1 MKDTA
6 SSCMVVA
13 TLIATVMFAAA
24 FSVPGGNDD
33 DTGRP
38 IFLTKKSFLVFA
50 ISDALALFSSAT
62 SILIFLSILTS
73 RYAEEDFLES
83 LPNRLI
89 IGLATLFISVATMMI
104 AFCATLFIVLGPELV
119 WVANP
124 MALVACVPSQ
134 GRKPNSF
141 LFPVSSTPGNL
152 PVTVFLSGH
161 LPISQL
167 SGTGTKEDPRAP
179 RHAHFHGRRV
189 RRFSGDAPPPP
200 ASPAADQHPYLP
212 GSPIRALHVPLLGI
226 FVSVSPPNSL
236 SGEVPA
242 TFSTPIPARALG
254 SVLLPFWC
262 ENYLSWSASVELWFM
277 GQGYEDHLVTQEADI
292 PEAYKTCFKFWT
304 QAKGLYTNDIQRLYK
319 VASAIVHLSQ
329 QDLDLSTYIG
339 QIASLK
345 EQFLTVMPLTPDVG
359 AQQTQLDKFFMVLTL
374 IGLRPDLEPIRD
386 QILGSSSVPSLDDVF
401 ARLLRISST
410 QTLPSDSASDSSVLV
425 SQTTSRG
432 GRSGTRGRGQRP
444 HCTYCNKLGHT
455 RDRCYQL
462 HGRPPRTAHMAQS
475 SDSPLPQPPSS
486 SASQTSQASIASVA
500 QPGNASAC
508 LTHTSSLGPWILD
521 SGASDHLSGNKDLFS
536 SITTTSDLPTV
547 TLANG
552 SQTVAKGIG
561 LALPLP
567 SLPLTSVLYT
577 PECPFNLISISKIT
591 RTLNCS
597 ITFSDK
603 FVTLQD
609 RSTGKT
615 IGIGRESQGLYHLT
629 SDSSPAVCISTDA
642 PLLIHN
648 RLGHP
653 SLSKFQKMVPRFST
667 LSSLPC
673 ESCQL
678 GKHTRVSFPK
688 RLNNRAKSP
697 FELVHTDVWGPCR
710 TASTLGFQYFVTFID
725 DYSRCTWL
733 FLMKNRAELF
743 SIFQKFYTEIQT
755 QFNISI
761 RVLRSDNAREYF
773 SAQFTS
779 FMSHHGILHQSSC
792 AHTPQQNGVAERK
805 NRHLVETARTL
816 LLHSHVPFRFWGDA
830 VLTACYLI
838 NRMPSS
844 VLHDQIPHSLLFPDQ
859 PLYFLPPRVFGCTCF
874 VHILTPGQ
882 DKLSAKAMKCLFLG
896 YSRLQKGYRCYSLE
910 THRYFI
916 SADVT
921 FFEDSP
927 FFSTTSESLPVS
939 EVLPIPIV
947 SPPDAMPPRP
957 LQVYHRRPRVVAPL
971 PFLRHLLTHF
981 LSLRLHLPRL
991 CLLLMTY
998 PLLFGKAGDRQ
1009 WWMKWLLCTLM
1020 ALGNLVVLPSGKSTV
1035 GCRWVYAVKVGPDGQ
1050 VDRLKARLV
1059 AKGYTQVY
1067 GSDYGDTFSPV
1078 AKIASVRLL
1087 LSMAAMCSWPLYQLD
1102 IKNAFLHGDLARKF
1116 IWSNLLCIYLVVYV
1130 DDIVITGSDQDGIQ
1144 KLKQHLFTHF
1154 QTKDLGKLKYF
1165 LGIEIAQSSS
1175 GVVLSQRK
1183 TGEPLGDP
1191 GRYRRLVGKLNYL
1204 TITRPDI
1211 SFPVS
1216 VVSQFLQS
1224 PCDSHWDAVIRILR
1238 YIKSTPGQGVLYENR
1253 GHTQVVGYTDA
1264 DWAGSPTDRRST
1276 SGYCVFIGGNL
1287 ISWKSKKQDVVA
1299 RSSAEAEYRAMAL
1312 ATCELIW
1319 LRHLLQELRFGKD
1332 EQMKLICDNQAAL
1345 HIASNPVFHERTK
1358 HIEVDCHFIREKI
1371 ASGCVATSFVN
1382 SNDQLADIFTKSLRG
1397 RAASNYVKGQ
1407 MLWML
1412 MIRLFK
1418 GKLCF
1423 FIYDVCF
1430 LSTTYLWPKSIVAH
1444 NFIQVIVEVPCKVR
1458 SQMGLGQCKKC
1469 YCKPTFD
1476 QAKYVC
1482 ANSNF
1487 IEEKVNMLISSKLK
1501 ENHNSIY
1508 SGRASN
1514 ILPMFLH
1521 NTLISG
1527 FIAAERELPV
1537 TDGVLPAFQGRGVGL
1552 YTMAADSSSVDV
1564 ILDFLRRNRFTRAE
1578 AALRSELG
1586 NRPDLNG
1593 FLQKLTLEEKADSGN
1608 VAGVEAANGD
1618 GSQAQGSGSKELVI
1632 VKEIECG
1639 ERNKPPSGDA
1649 TNMRSDKN
1657 FAFSKGSEDTVL
1669 DLYTWKFNAD
1679 PYRNEGGSSGVSTKN
1694 NSNSNSV
1701 LELQVYEQSRYRIGE
1716 LSDAV
1721 ASKDAKSGEEE
1732 IGFSGE
1738 KRGSWVGSSS
1748 EKDGKRKAEMGGIR
1762 AAIKEQVD
1770 EVGRALYFGK
1780 SQGSSELKTI
1790 SSLNFPLVLECQ
1802 KEELPRLPPVK
1813 LKSEEKPLN
1822 ISWEE
1827 KFEHEG
1833 CISNGDAYVV
1843 VGGKRTAGG
1852 SWLSVSQGIAEDTSD
1867 LVSGFATVGDGLSE
1881 SIDYPNE
1888 YWDSDEYDDDDDVG
1902 YMRQPIED
1910 ETWFLAHEIDY
1921 PSDNEKGTGHGSVPD
1936 PQERGPTKDEDD
1948 DQSFAEEDSYFSGEQ
1963 YFPAKHVA
1971 PVSASDDPIG
1981 LSVTEMDLS
1990 LRQMNLSMLRDG
2002 KVMND
2007 CGRPRLDDNCMDDDQ
2022 HGSVRSI
2029 GVGINSDAADI
2040 GSEVKNHPDGGFSF
2054 PPPLRDGQ
2062 LVQASSSKSLWSNNC
2077 NAPTSDETD
2086 DCLNALMRNADM
2098 LASWRRKSSDSS
2110 PVKSSKDEIMLML
2123 LDQRTLLP
2131 STLSNY
2137 GYNERGHV
2145 KKEEDEKTGGAREED
2160 PGVSLEDEEAA
2171 AVQEQVRQ
2179 IKAQEEEFETFNLK
2193 IVHRKNRH
2201 VSPHL
2206 KNLLN
2211 Y

>member
-1 MKDTA
+1 MTTKNQIFT
-6 SSCMVVA
+6 
-13 TLIATVMFAAA
+13 
-24 FSVPGGNDD
+24 SV
-33 DTGRP
+33 
-38 IFLTKKSFLVFA
+38 
-50 ISDALALFSSAT
+50 IS
-62 SILIFLSILTS
+62 
-73 RYAEEDFLES
+73 
-83 LPNRLI
+83 
-89 IGLATLFISVATMMI
+89 
-104 AFCATLFIVLGPELV
+104 
-119 WVANP
+119 
-124 MALVACVPSQ
+124 
-134 GRKPNSF
+134 
-141 LFPVSSTPGNL
+141 
-152 PVTVFLSGH
+152 
-161 LPISQL
+161 
-167 SGTGTKEDPRAP
+167 
-179 RHAHFHGRRV
+179 
-189 RRFSGDAPPPP
+189 
-200 ASPAADQHPYLP
+200 
-212 GSPIRALHVPLLGI
+212 GSPMITSEKLV
-226 FVSVSPPNSL
+226 
-236 SGEVPA
+236 
-242 TFSTPIPARALG
+242 G
-254 SVLLPFWC
+254 S

-292 PEAYKTCFKFWT
+292 PE
-304 QAKGLYTNDIQRLYK
+304 AKGLYTNDIQRLYK

-725 DYSRCTWL
+725 DYSR
-733 FLMKNRAELF
+733 
-743 SIFQKFYTEIQT
+743 S
-755 QFNISI
+755 
-761 RVLRSDNAREYF
+761 
-773 SAQFTS
+773 QFTS

-805 NRHLVETARTL
+805 NRHLVETA
-816 LLHSHVPFRFWGDA
+816 HSS
-830 VLTACYLI
+830 L
-838 NRMPSS
+838 PS
-844 VLHDQIPHSLLFPDQ
+844 FPDQ

-939 EVLPIPIV
+939 EV
-947 SPPDAMPPRP
+947 
-957 LQVYHRRPRVVAPL
+957 YHRRPRVVAPL
-971 PFLRHLLTHF
+971 PFPEAPADSLPIPSASPAPALPSPNDLPIAVRKGTRSTRNPHPIYNF
-981 LSLRLHLPRL
+981 LSYHRLSSPYSAFVSAISSVSLPKSTHEAL
-991 CLLLMTY
+991 SH
-998 PLLFGKAGDRQ
+998 PGWRQ
-1009 WWMKWLLCTLM
+1009 AMVDEM
-1020 ALGNLVVLPSGKSTV
+1020 AALHSNGTWDLVVLPSGKSTV

-1102 IKNAFLHGDLARKF
+1102 IKNAFLHGDLAEEVYMEQPPGFVAQGESGLVCRLRRSLYGLKQSPRAWF
-1116 IWSNLLCIYLVVYV
+1116 SRFSSVVQEFGMLRSTADHSVFYHHNSLGQCIYLVVYV

-1183 TGEPLGDP
+1183 YALDILEETGMLDCKPVDTPMDPNVKLVPGQGEPLGDP

-1397 RAASNYVKGQ
+1397 PRIKYICN
-1407 MLWML
+1407 
-1412 MIRLFK
+1412 
-1418 GKLCF
+1418 KLGA
-1423 FIYDVCF
+1423 YDV
-1430 LSTTYLWPKSIVAH
+1430 YA
-1444 NFIQVIVEVPCKVR
+1444 
-1458 SQMGLGQCKKC
+1458 
-1469 YCKPTFD
+1469 
-1476 QAKYVC
+1476 
-1482 ANSNF
+1482 
-1487 IEEKVNMLISSKLK
+1487 
-1501 ENHNSIY
+1501 
-1508 SGRASN
+1508 
-1514 ILPMFLH
+1514 
-1521 NTLISG
+1521 
-1527 FIAAERELPV
+1527 
-1537 TDGVLPAFQGRGVGL
+1537 PA
-1552 YTMAADSSSVDV
+1552 
-1564 ILDFLRRNRFTRAE
+1564 
-1578 AALRSELG
+1578 
-1586 NRPDLNG
+1586 
-1593 FLQKLTLEEKADSGN
+1593 
-1608 VAGVEAANGD
+1608 
-1618 GSQAQGSGSKELVI
+1618 
-1632 VKEIECG
+1632 
-1639 ERNKPPSGDA
+1639 
-1649 TNMRSDKN
+1649 
-1657 FAFSKGSEDTVL
+1657 
-1669 DLYTWKFNAD
+1669 
-1679 PYRNEGGSSGVSTKN
+1679 
-1694 NSNSNSV
+1694 
-1701 LELQVYEQSRYRIGE
+1701 
-1716 LSDAV
+1716 
-1721 ASKDAKSGEEE
+1721 
-1732 IGFSGE
+1732 
-1738 KRGSWVGSSS
+1738 
-1748 EKDGKRKAEMGGIR
+1748 
-1762 AAIKEQVD
+1762 
-1770 EVGRALYFGK
+1770 
-1780 SQGSSELKTI
+1780 
-1790 SSLNFPLVLECQ
+1790 
-1802 KEELPRLPPVK
+1802 
-1813 LKSEEKPLN
+1813 
-1822 ISWEE
+1822 
-1827 KFEHEG
+1827 
-1833 CISNGDAYVV
+1833 
-1843 VGGKRTAGG
+1843 
-1852 SWLSVSQGIAEDTSD
+1852 
-1867 LVSGFATVGDGLSE
+1867 
-1881 SIDYPNE
+1881 
-1888 YWDSDEYDDDDDVG
+1888 
-1902 YMRQPIED
+1902 
-1910 ETWFLAHEIDY
+1910 
-1921 PSDNEKGTGHGSVPD
+1921 
-1936 PQERGPTKDEDD
+1936 
-1948 DQSFAEEDSYFSGEQ
+1948 
-1963 YFPAKHVA
+1963 
-1971 PVSASDDPIG
+1971 
-1981 LSVTEMDLS
+1981 
-1990 LRQMNLSMLRDG
+1990 
-2002 KVMND
+2002 
-2007 CGRPRLDDNCMDDDQ
+2007 
-2022 HGSVRSI
+2022 
-2029 GVGINSDAADI
+2029 
-2040 GSEVKNHPDGGFSF
+2040 
-2054 PPPLRDGQ
+2054 
-2062 LVQASSSKSLWSNNC
+2062 
-2077 NAPTSDETD
+2077 
-2086 DCLNALMRNADM
+2086 
-2098 LASWRRKSSDSS
+2098 
-2110 PVKSSKDEIMLML
+2110 
-2123 LDQRTLLP
+2123 
-2131 STLSNY
+2131 
-2137 GYNERGHV
+2137 
-2145 KKEEDEKTGGAREED
+2145 
-2160 PGVSLEDEEAA
+2160 
-2171 AVQEQVRQ
+2171 
-2179 IKAQEEEFETFNLK
+2179 
-2193 IVHRKNRH
+2193 
-2201 VSPHL
+2201 
-2206 KNLLN
+2206 
-2211 Y
+2211 

>member
-1 MKDTA
+1 MATKA
-6 SSCMVVA
+6 S
-13 TLIATVMFAAA
+13 I
-24 FSVPGGNDD
+24 
-33 DTGRP
+33 
-38 IFLTKKSFLVFA
+38 
-50 ISDALALFSSAT
+50 FSSV
-62 SILIFLSILTS
+62 
-73 RYAEEDFLES
+73 
-83 LPNRLI
+83 
-89 IGLATLFISVATMMI
+89 IS
-104 AFCATLFIVLGPELV
+104 
-119 WVANP
+119 
-124 MALVACVPSQ
+124 
-134 GRKPNSF
+134 
-141 LFPVSSTPGNL
+141 
-152 PVTVFLSGH
+152 
-161 LPISQL
+161 
-167 SGTGTKEDPRAP
+167 
-179 RHAHFHGRRV
+179 
-189 RRFSGDAPPPP
+189 
-200 ASPAADQHPYLP
+200 
-212 GSPIRALHVPLLGI
+212 GSPMITSEKLV
-226 FVSVSPPNSL
+226 
-236 SGEVPA
+236 
-242 TFSTPIPARALG
+242 G
-254 SVLLPFWC
+254 S

-292 PEAYKTCFKFWT
+292 PEVDRVQWRKIDAQLCSVLWQSVDPRILLHLQAYKTCFKFWT

-410 QTLPSDSASDSSVLV
+410 QTLPSDSTSDFSVLV

-816 LLHSHVPFRFWGDA
+816 LLHNHVPFRFWGDA

-971 PFLRHLLTHF
+971 PFPEAPADSLPIPSASPAPALPSPNDLPIAVRKGTRSTRNPHPIYNF
-981 LSLRLHLPRL
+981 LSYHRLSSPYSAFVSAISSVSLPKSTHEAL
-991 CLLLMTY
+991 SH
-998 PLLFGKAGDRQ
+998 PGWRQ
-1009 WWMKWLLCTLM
+1009 AMVDEM
-1020 ALGNLVVLPSGKSTV
+1020 AALHSNGTWDLVVLPSGKSTV

-1102 IKNAFLHGDLARKF
+1102 IKNVFLHGDLAEEVYMEQPPGFVAQGESGLVCRLRRSLYGLKQSPRAWF
-1116 IWSNLLCIYLVVYV
+1116 SRFSSVVQEFGMLRSTADHSVFYHHNSLGQCIYLVVYV

-1183 TGEPLGDP
+1183 YALDILEETGMLDCKPVDTPMDPNVKLVPGQGEPLGDP

-1319 LRHLLQELRFGKD
+1319 LRHLLRELRFGKD

-1397 RAASNYVKGQ
+1397 PRIKYICN
-1407 MLWML
+1407 
-1412 MIRLFK
+1412 
-1418 GKLCF
+1418 KLGA
-1423 FIYDVCF
+1423 YDV
-1430 LSTTYLWPKSIVAH
+1430 YA
-1444 NFIQVIVEVPCKVR
+1444 
-1458 SQMGLGQCKKC
+1458 
-1469 YCKPTFD
+1469 
-1476 QAKYVC
+1476 
-1482 ANSNF
+1482 
-1487 IEEKVNMLISSKLK
+1487 
-1501 ENHNSIY
+1501 
-1508 SGRASN
+1508 
-1514 ILPMFLH
+1514 
-1521 NTLISG
+1521 
-1527 FIAAERELPV
+1527 
-1537 TDGVLPAFQGRGVGL
+1537 PA
-1552 YTMAADSSSVDV
+1552 
-1564 ILDFLRRNRFTRAE
+1564 
-1578 AALRSELG
+1578 
-1586 NRPDLNG
+1586 
-1593 FLQKLTLEEKADSGN
+1593 
-1608 VAGVEAANGD
+1608 
-1618 GSQAQGSGSKELVI
+1618 
-1632 VKEIECG
+1632 
-1639 ERNKPPSGDA
+1639 
-1649 TNMRSDKN
+1649 
-1657 FAFSKGSEDTVL
+1657 
-1669 DLYTWKFNAD
+1669 
-1679 PYRNEGGSSGVSTKN
+1679 
-1694 NSNSNSV
+1694 
-1701 LELQVYEQSRYRIGE
+1701 
-1716 LSDAV
+1716 
-1721 ASKDAKSGEEE
+1721 
-1732 IGFSGE
+1732 
-1738 KRGSWVGSSS
+1738 
-1748 EKDGKRKAEMGGIR
+1748 
-1762 AAIKEQVD
+1762 
-1770 EVGRALYFGK
+1770 
-1780 SQGSSELKTI
+1780 
-1790 SSLNFPLVLECQ
+1790 
-1802 KEELPRLPPVK
+1802 
-1813 LKSEEKPLN
+1813 
-1822 ISWEE
+1822 
-1827 KFEHEG
+1827 
-1833 CISNGDAYVV
+1833 
-1843 VGGKRTAGG
+1843 
-1852 SWLSVSQGIAEDTSD
+1852 
-1867 LVSGFATVGDGLSE
+1867 
-1881 SIDYPNE
+1881 
-1888 YWDSDEYDDDDDVG
+1888 
-1902 YMRQPIED
+1902 
-1910 ETWFLAHEIDY
+1910 
-1921 PSDNEKGTGHGSVPD
+1921 
-1936 PQERGPTKDEDD
+1936 
-1948 DQSFAEEDSYFSGEQ
+1948 
-1963 YFPAKHVA
+1963 
-1971 PVSASDDPIG
+1971 
-1981 LSVTEMDLS
+1981 
-1990 LRQMNLSMLRDG
+1990 
-2002 KVMND
+2002 
-2007 CGRPRLDDNCMDDDQ
+2007 
-2022 HGSVRSI
+2022 
-2029 GVGINSDAADI
+2029 
-2040 GSEVKNHPDGGFSF
+2040 
-2054 PPPLRDGQ
+2054 
-2062 LVQASSSKSLWSNNC
+2062 
-2077 NAPTSDETD
+2077 
-2086 DCLNALMRNADM
+2086 
-2098 LASWRRKSSDSS
+2098 
-2110 PVKSSKDEIMLML
+2110 
-2123 LDQRTLLP
+2123 
-2131 STLSNY
+2131 
-2137 GYNERGHV
+2137 
-2145 KKEEDEKTGGAREED
+2145 
-2160 PGVSLEDEEAA
+2160 
-2171 AVQEQVRQ
+2171 
-2179 IKAQEEEFETFNLK
+2179 
-2193 IVHRKNRH
+2193 
-2201 VSPHL
+2201 
-2206 KNLLN
+2206 
-2211 Y
+2211 

>member
-1 MKDTA
+1 
-6 SSCMVVA
+6 
-13 TLIATVMFAAA
+13 
-24 FSVPGGNDD
+24 
-33 DTGRP
+33 
-38 IFLTKKSFLVFA
+38 
-50 ISDALALFSSAT
+50 
-62 SILIFLSILTS
+62 
-73 RYAEEDFLES
+73 
-83 LPNRLI
+83 
-89 IGLATLFISVATMMI
+89 
-104 AFCATLFIVLGPELV
+104 
-119 WVANP
+119 
-124 MALVACVPSQ
+124 
-134 GRKPNSF
+134 
-141 LFPVSSTPGNL
+141 
-152 PVTVFLSGH
+152 
-161 LPISQL
+161 
-167 SGTGTKEDPRAP
+167 
-179 RHAHFHGRRV
+179 
-189 RRFSGDAPPPP
+189 
-200 ASPAADQHPYLP
+200 
-212 GSPIRALHVPLLGI
+212 
-226 FVSVSPPNSL
+226 
-236 SGEVPA
+236 
-242 TFSTPIPARALG
+242 
-254 SVLLPFWC
+254 
-262 ENYLSWSASVELWFM
+262 M
-277 GQGYEDHLVTQEADI
+277 GQGYEDHLITQEADI
-292 PEAYKTCFKFWT
+292 PEVDRVQWRKIDAQLCSVLWQSVDPRILLHLQAYKTCFKFWT

-561 LALPLP
+561 LALPCLLYL
-567 SLPLTSVLYT
+567 SLLSFIL
-577 PECPFNLISISKIT
+577 
-591 RTLNCS
+591 LN
-597 ITFSDK
+597 
-603 FVTLQD
+603 D

-725 DYSRCTWL
+725 DYSR
-733 FLMKNRAELF
+733 
-743 SIFQKFYTEIQT
+743 S
-755 QFNISI
+755 
-761 RVLRSDNAREYF
+761 
-773 SAQFTS
+773 QFTS

-816 LLHSHVPFRFWGDA
+816 LLHIMFLF
-830 VLTACYLI
+830 
-838 NRMPSS
+838 
-844 VLHDQIPHSLLFPDQ
+844 IPHSLLFPDQ

-910 THRYFI
+910 TH
-916 SADVT
+916 
-921 FFEDSP
+921 
-927 FFSTTSESLPVS
+927 L
-939 EVLPIPIV
+939 LPIPIV
-947 SPPDAMPPRP
+947 SPPDAMPLDHFRFII
-957 LQVYHRRPRVVAPL
+957 VAL
-971 PFLRHLLTHF
+971 VSLLLSLFLRHLLTHF

-998 PLLFGKAGDRQ
+998 PLLFGKSTHEALSHPGWRQ
-1009 WWMKWLLCTLM
+1009 AMVDEM
-1020 ALGNLVVLPSGKSTV
+1020 AALHSNGTWDLVVLPSGKSTV

-1067 GSDYGDTFSPV
+1067 GSDYGDTFSLLP
-1078 AKIASVRLL
+1078 RLL
-1087 LSMAAMCSWPLYQLD
+1087 LSACFCPWLLCGESGLVCRLRRSLYGLKQSPRAWFSRFSSVVQEFGMLRSTAD
-1102 IKNAFLHGDLARKF
+1102 HSVFYHHNSLGQ
-1116 IWSNLLCIYLVVYV
+1116 CIYLVVYV

-1183 TGEPLGDP
+1183 YALDILEETGMLDCKPVDTPMDPNVKLVPGQGEPLGDP

-1397 RAASNYVKGQ
+1397 PRIKYICN
-1407 MLWML
+1407 
-1412 MIRLFK
+1412 
-1418 GKLCF
+1418 KLGA
-1423 FIYDVCF
+1423 YDV
-1430 LSTTYLWPKSIVAH
+1430 YA
-1444 NFIQVIVEVPCKVR
+1444 
-1458 SQMGLGQCKKC
+1458 
-1469 YCKPTFD
+1469 
-1476 QAKYVC
+1476 
-1482 ANSNF
+1482 
-1487 IEEKVNMLISSKLK
+1487 
-1501 ENHNSIY
+1501 
-1508 SGRASN
+1508 
-1514 ILPMFLH
+1514 
-1521 NTLISG
+1521 
-1527 FIAAERELPV
+1527 
-1537 TDGVLPAFQGRGVGL
+1537 PA
-1552 YTMAADSSSVDV
+1552 
-1564 ILDFLRRNRFTRAE
+1564 
-1578 AALRSELG
+1578 
-1586 NRPDLNG
+1586 
-1593 FLQKLTLEEKADSGN
+1593 
-1608 VAGVEAANGD
+1608 
-1618 GSQAQGSGSKELVI
+1618 
-1632 VKEIECG
+1632 
-1639 ERNKPPSGDA
+1639 
-1649 TNMRSDKN
+1649 
-1657 FAFSKGSEDTVL
+1657 
-1669 DLYTWKFNAD
+1669 
-1679 PYRNEGGSSGVSTKN
+1679 
-1694 NSNSNSV
+1694 
-1701 LELQVYEQSRYRIGE
+1701 
-1716 LSDAV
+1716 
-1721 ASKDAKSGEEE
+1721 
-1732 IGFSGE
+1732 
-1738 KRGSWVGSSS
+1738 
-1748 EKDGKRKAEMGGIR
+1748 
-1762 AAIKEQVD
+1762 
-1770 EVGRALYFGK
+1770 
-1780 SQGSSELKTI
+1780 
-1790 SSLNFPLVLECQ
+1790 
-1802 KEELPRLPPVK
+1802 
-1813 LKSEEKPLN
+1813 
-1822 ISWEE
+1822 
-1827 KFEHEG
+1827 
-1833 CISNGDAYVV
+1833 
-1843 VGGKRTAGG
+1843 
-1852 SWLSVSQGIAEDTSD
+1852 
-1867 LVSGFATVGDGLSE
+1867 
-1881 SIDYPNE
+1881 
-1888 YWDSDEYDDDDDVG
+1888 
-1902 YMRQPIED
+1902 
-1910 ETWFLAHEIDY
+1910 
-1921 PSDNEKGTGHGSVPD
+1921 
-1936 PQERGPTKDEDD
+1936 
-1948 DQSFAEEDSYFSGEQ
+1948 
-1963 YFPAKHVA
+1963 
-1971 PVSASDDPIG
+1971 
-1981 LSVTEMDLS
+1981 
-1990 LRQMNLSMLRDG
+1990 
-2002 KVMND
+2002 
-2007 CGRPRLDDNCMDDDQ
+2007 
-2022 HGSVRSI
+2022 
-2029 GVGINSDAADI
+2029 
-2040 GSEVKNHPDGGFSF
+2040 
-2054 PPPLRDGQ
+2054 
-2062 LVQASSSKSLWSNNC
+2062 
-2077 NAPTSDETD
+2077 
-2086 DCLNALMRNADM
+2086 
-2098 LASWRRKSSDSS
+2098 
-2110 PVKSSKDEIMLML
+2110 
-2123 LDQRTLLP
+2123 
-2131 STLSNY
+2131 
-2137 GYNERGHV
+2137 
-2145 KKEEDEKTGGAREED
+2145 
-2160 PGVSLEDEEAA
+2160 
-2171 AVQEQVRQ
+2171 
-2179 IKAQEEEFETFNLK
+2179 
-2193 IVHRKNRH
+2193 
-2201 VSPHL
+2201 
-2206 KNLLN
+2206 
-2211 Y
+2211 